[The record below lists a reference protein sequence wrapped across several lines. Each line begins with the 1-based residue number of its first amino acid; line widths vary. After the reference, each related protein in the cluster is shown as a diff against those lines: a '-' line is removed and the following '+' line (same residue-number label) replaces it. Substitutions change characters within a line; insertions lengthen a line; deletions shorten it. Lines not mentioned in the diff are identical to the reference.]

1 MAASL
6 LNTRHSITEKQQKN
20 QVYIIGSDSN
30 KNRKTEINRN
40 RLLRM
45 PEKTDIF
52 FDRLKTPGWENTE
65 EKARRRG

>member
-20 QVYIIGSDSN
+20 QAYIIGSDSN

-45 PEKTDIF
+45 SEKTDIL

>member
-20 QVYIIGSDSN
+20 QAYIIGSDSN

-45 PEKTDIF
+45 SEKTDIL
-52 FDRLKTPGWENTE
+52 FDRLKTPGRENTE